1 MNVAISDFVKR
12 KLAMAFYRFDRDK
25 DGVVDEADFATLGA
39 AVAALQ
45 GVEEGTEQHRKIVAA
60 HQTWWAAY
68 FKGGDTDGDGKVTLE
83 EYFAHVGA
91 WVGADAEA
99 MAHAIAVA
107 KARAAAEAD
116 VRARADAE
124 ARAHAIAGN
133 ELVFDAIDVNGDG
146 ALSPGEFSAYLQ
158 AYGLTDADARAA
170 FSHLDLDGEGT
181 MSRAEFARN
190 VSAYYI
196 SEARGPSEWFFGGH

>member
-1 MNVAISDFVKR
+1 MAISDFVKR
-12 KLAMAFYRFDRDK
+12 KLAMAFYRFDRNK
-25 DGVVDEADFATLGA
+25 DGVVDEADFTTLGA

-68 FKGGDTDGDGKVTLE
+68 FKGGDADGDGKVTLE

-99 MAHAIAVA
+99 M
-107 KARAAAEAD
+107 
-116 VRARADAE
+116 
-124 ARAHAIAGN
+124 AHAIAGN

-181 MSRAEFARN
+181 MSRAEFAKN
-190 VSAYYI
+190 ISAYYI